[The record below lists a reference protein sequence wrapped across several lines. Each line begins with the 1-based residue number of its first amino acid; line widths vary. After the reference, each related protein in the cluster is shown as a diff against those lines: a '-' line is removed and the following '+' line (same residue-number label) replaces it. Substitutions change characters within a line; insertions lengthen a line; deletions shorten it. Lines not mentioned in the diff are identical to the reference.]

1 MSKGMPREQLTEQEE
16 DLYGRTGEP
25 EEEVETEEL
34 DVEQPSTDAPDT
46 DEDIDPDEILI
57 PIETKDGVKNYSYTK
72 LIELAEREAELGKG
86 SGTTDPEAEAAKVA
100 LAEFKASEVAVA
112 AAHWR
117 RQGYSDE
124 QIIDALH
131 AVLEENRKAQN
142 NGQEPTN
149 DVEAIRAEIEKIQST
164 IQSDRTQREHAENAR
179 ENDVLLYRAIEELGV
194 DFDYGRDLQTILRT
208 AEELYPKTSMA
219 QDRLTERQARLII
232 QEAFRGSPNGRADAG
247 STTGKRK
254 ISKETAAMLRT
265 IPQVLPG
272 TSAAKVRTNSRSEA
286 PVAYRNRGERLRDFY
301 KD

>member
-1 MSKGMPREQLTEQEE
+1 MPKGMSIEHITEQEE
-16 DLYGRTGEP
+16 DLHGRTSEH
-25 EEEVETEEL
+25 EEEVETEE
-34 DVEQPSTDAPDT
+34 VEQPSTDAPDT

-86 SGTTDPEAEAAKVA
+86 SSTTDPEAEAAKAA

-131 AVLEENRKAQN
+131 AVLEENRKNQKASGEPQN
-142 NGQEPTN
+142 E
-149 DVEAIRAEIEKIQST
+149 VEAMRSEIEKLQRT
-164 IQSDRTQREHAENAR
+164 MDSDRTQREYEQNAR
-179 ENDVLLYRAIEELGV
+179 DNDVLLYRAIEELGV
-194 DFDYGRDLQTILRT
+194 DFDYQRDLSRILRT
-208 AEELYPKTSMA
+208 AEELYPKTSIA

-232 QEAFRGSPNGRADAG
+232 QEAFSGSSKEEPAPAK
-247 STTGKRK
+247 GKRT
-254 ISKETAAMLRT
+254 ISRETATMLRT

-272 TSAAKVRTNSRSEA
+272 TSAAKVRTNSRSESSA
-286 PVAYRNRGERLRDFY
+286 TYRNRGERLRDFY